1 MWALSRPVLAHCAT
15 NSRCE
20 RRAISR
26 VTNNDNGNVTTVS
39 SVSSGEIV
47 SIITSTASTVSS
59 EVSSWLIVIDSD
71 VAMLSTSLVTR
82 LSTSPRCRVS
92 K

>member
-1 MWALSRPVLAHCAT
+1 MWALSRPVFVHCAT

-20 RRAISR
+20 RRAIAR
-26 VTNNDNGNVTTVS
+26 VTTIDSGTVS
-39 SVSSGEIV
+39 SARPVSSGEML
-47 SIITSTASTVSS
+47 SIISSTVATVSTALSNWVM
-59 EVSSWLIVIDSD
+59 VIDSD
-71 VAMLSTSLVTR
+71 VCRLSMSLVTR

>member
-1 MWALSRPVLAHCAT
+1 MWALSRPVLVHCAM

-20 RRAISR
+20 RRAIARVATTDSGTVSR
-26 VTNNDNGNVTTVS
+26 VIP
-39 SVSSGEIV
+39 VSSGEMV
-47 SIITSTASTVSS
+47 SIISSTVATVSTAL
-59 EVSSWLIVIDSD
+59 SSWVIVIDSE
-71 VAMLSTSLVTR
+71 VCRLSMSLVTR